1 MLQFYLD
8 AGGTLGIDE
17 SSLVPPLV
25 TVGCFSSSVGES
37 FALEDHVVPEMFD
50 VLTEGGLNV
59 SENSYQ
65 IALDITP
72 PSKICCVMVQGRVGR
87 IQFRMTGSEPDL
99 IFHSRDTERSSILDE
114 VYPSLTMVNLG
125 TRLLCKGVTL
135 HLEPTPGDPHLR
147 FRPVFEREVAK
158 APLPSTLGVL
168 LKASD
173 NTKDFTIVAQGESIR
188 VHKAVLA
195 VSSEFF
201 CKCIQYTDKSTFDVA
216 DAASI
221 WSAAVG
227 FMYDRAIDGVQF
239 YDLLGLVRIGCE
251 YLIGDLVTA
260 SVERVVF
267 LIRGNLVKPVEDVVV
282 AMSIGRR
289 FLIQPILDECALY
302 MQDNARALIMDH
314 AFIQRYALLD

>member
-8 AGGTLGIDE
+8 ARGTLGIDD
-17 SSLVPPLV
+17 SSLVSPLV

-37 FALEDHVVPEMFD
+37 FSLEDQVVPEMFN
-50 VLTEGGLNV
+50 VLTQEGLNV

-65 IALDITP
+65 IALDISP
-72 PSKICCVMVQGRVGR
+72 PSKICSVMVQGRVGR
-87 IQFRMTGSEPDL
+87 IQFRMTGLEPDL
-99 IFHSRDTERSSILDE
+99 IFHSRETEPSSILDN
-114 VYPSLTMVNLG
+114 VYPSLTMVNMG

-135 HLEPTPGDPHLR
+135 HLEPTPGDPRLR
-147 FRPVFEREVAK
+147 FRPVFEVAK
-158 APLPSTLGVL
+158 ACLPSPLGVL

-173 NTKDFTIVAQGESIR
+173 NTKDFTIVAHGESIR

-201 CKCIQYTDKSTFDVA
+201 CKCIQYSDKITLDVP

-227 FMYDRAIDGVQF
+227 FMYDRAIDGVHF

-267 LIRGNLVKPVEDVVV
+267 LIRSNLVKPVEDLVI

>member
-8 AGGTLGIDE
+8 ARGTLGIDD
-17 SSLVPPLV
+17 SSLVSPLV

-37 FALEDHVVPEMFD
+37 FSLEDQVVPEMFN
-50 VLTEGGLNV
+50 VLTDEGLNV

-65 IALDITP
+65 IALDISP
-72 PSKICCVMVQGRVGR
+72 PSKICSVMVQGRVGR
-87 IQFRMTGSEPDL
+87 IQFRMTGLEPDL
-99 IFHSRDTERSSILDE
+99 IFHSRETEPSSILDN
-114 VYPSLTMVNLG
+114 VYPSLTMVNMG

-135 HLEPTPGDPHLR
+135 HLEPTPGDPRLR
-147 FRPVFEREVAK
+147 FRPVFEVAK
-158 APLPSTLGVL
+158 ACLPSPLGVL

-173 NTKDFTIVAQGESIR
+173 NTKDFTIVAHGESIR

-201 CKCIQYTDKSTFDVA
+201 CKCIQYSDKITLDVP

-227 FMYDRAIDGVQF
+227 FMYDRAIDAVHF
-239 YDLLGLVRIGCE
+239 EDLIGLVRIGCE
-251 YLIGDLVTA
+251 YLIGDLVAA

-267 LIRGNLVKPVEDVVV
+267 LIRGNLIKPAEDLVV